1 MSDDNPTRPYP
12 DRSTEHPTLALP
24 RDAASATP
32 KRRGARWPWVLLVVV
47 VVLAVL
53 VIAAEFIARA
63 VLPGIVRGIVIEQL
77 ELPADQQLDVDASG
91 ILLPQLIGGRLDE
104 LHLTTDSV
112 TIGGV
117 TGAADVTATGI
128 PLRGGDLT
136 DARGTVRLDGEQFTP
151 LIAASELPI
160 DSVVFA
166 EPDVT
171 VSGNLAVFGIS
182 LPLALT
188 VTPGAESGELLLTPV
203 SLQVAGTT
211 LDAQQIADRFG
222 SFAEQLTQTQRICI
236 ADQLPAGLTMTGL
249 AVEGDEVVV
258 DVQVDGAI
266 VTDESLQENGVCP

>member
-1 MSDDNPTRPYP
+1 M
-12 DRSTEHPTLALP
+12 EVEGA
-24 RDAASATP
+24 
-32 KRRGARWPWVLLVVV
+32 RRARWPWVLLIIVLVVA
-47 VVLAVL
+47 VLAV
-53 VIAAEFIARA
+53 AAEFIARA

-91 ILLPQLIGGRLDE
+91 ILLPQLIGGRLDR
-104 LHLTTDSV
+104 LDLTTESV

-136 DARGTVRLDGEQFTP
+136 DARGTVRIDSDQFTV
-151 LIAASELPI
+151 LVAASDLPI
-160 DSVVFA
+160 DSVAFA

-171 VSGNLAVFGIS
+171 VSGSVPVLGFS
-182 LPLALT
+182 LPIALT
-188 VTPGAESGELLLTPV
+188 VTPGADAGELLLTPV
-203 SLQVAGTT
+203 SLQVAGAT

-222 SFAEQLTQTQRICI
+222 PIAEQLTETQRICI

-249 AVEGDEVVV
+249 AVDGDEVVV

-266 VTDESLQENGVCP
+266 VTDETLQENGVCP

>member
-1 MSDDNPTRPYP
+1 M
-12 DRSTEHPTLALP
+12 EVEGA
-24 RDAASATP
+24 
-32 KRRGARWPWVLLVVV
+32 RRARWPWVLLIIVLVVA
-47 VVLAVL
+47 VLAV
-53 VIAAEFIARA
+53 AAELIARA

-91 ILLPQLIGGRLDE
+91 ILLPQLIGGRLDR
-104 LHLTTDSV
+104 LDLTTESV

-136 DARGTVRLDGEQFTP
+136 DARGTVRIDSDQFTV
-151 LIAASELPI
+151 LVAASDLPI
-160 DSVVFA
+160 DSVAFA

-171 VSGNLAVFGIS
+171 VSGSVPVLGLS
-182 LPLALT
+182 LPIALT
-188 VTPGAESGELLLTPV
+188 VTPGADAGELLLTPV
-203 SLQVAGTT
+203 SLQVAGAT

-222 SFAEQLTQTQRICI
+222 TIAEQLTETQRICI

-249 AVEGDEVVV
+249 AVDGDEVVV

-266 VTDESLQENGVCP
+266 VTDETLQENGVCP

>member
-1 MSDDNPTRPYP
+1 M
-12 DRSTEHPTLALP
+12 EVEGA
-24 RDAASATP
+24 
-32 KRRGARWPWVLLVVV
+32 RRARWPWVLLIIVLVVA
-47 VVLAVL
+47 VLAV
-53 VIAAEFIARA
+53 AAEFIARA

-91 ILLPQLIGGRLDE
+91 ILLPQLIGGRLDR
-104 LHLTTDSV
+104 LDLTTESV

-136 DARGTVRLDGEQFTP
+136 DARGTVRIDSDQFTV
-151 LIAASELPI
+151 LVAASDLPI
-160 DSVVFA
+160 DSVAFA

-171 VSGNLAVFGIS
+171 VSGRVPVLGFS
-182 LPLALT
+182 LPIALT
-188 VTPGAESGELLLTPV
+188 VTPGADAGELLLTPV
-203 SLQVAGTT
+203 SLQVAGAT

-222 SFAEQLTQTQRICI
+222 PIAEQLTETQRICI

-249 AVEGDEVVV
+249 AVDGDEVVV

-266 VTDESLQENGVCP
+266 VTDETLQENGVCP